1 MNCTLTRLIEEGG
14 DWDRLNRLKVYR
26 AINLLNS
33 RQFKKAG
40 DLLVDSL
47 STFTASELIDYNDFV
62 GLAVIVN
69 VLVQKRV
76 DLKKKV
82 RLYVGRHGEVSSRCV
97 LWGLDYRVTRSN
109 WRYCRGTVIGD
120 VPNVDIQLRL
130 RQILRCPWYVR
141 MLAPSLSLS

>member
-1 MNCTLTRLIEEGG
+1 MCKRRLIEEGG

-40 DLLVDSL
+40 ELLVDSL

-82 RLYVGRHGEVSSRCV
+82 RVYLFVAGCGSARPSSCCV
-97 LWGLDYRVTRSN
+97 VDYRLAGSNRRHRRSA
-109 WRYCRGTVIGD
+109 VIGD
-120 VPNVDIQLRL
+120 VPDVNIQLRL
-130 RQILRCPWYVR
+130 RQVFRRPRYAFSPLPPTKLR
-141 MLAPSLSLS
+141 